1 MKEPCIGRTLWS
13 LTKSNKKLQDHVRSI
28 NYVRKM
34 IINLMFSKGTKTN
47 KDSIIIVG
55 NLNRTYVNSLTAL
68 QPSHS
73 LTVKFHP
80 NSIVTSCDLID
91 YVKLLVRKKLYTLVV
106 HIGSNDIQ
114 KGINTMKMIT
124 KLAREIKEINSKNR
138 ELK

>member
-1 MKEPCIGRTLWS
+1 MKEPYIGRILWS

-55 NLNRTYVNSLTAL
+55 NLNRKYVNSHEI
-68 QPSHS
+68 SHS
-73 LTVKFHP
+73 LTVKFHH

-91 YVKLLVRKKLYTLVV
+91 YVKSY
-106 HIGSNDIQ
+106 IP
-114 KGINTMKMIT
+114 
-124 KLAREIKEINSKNR
+124 
-138 ELK
+138 

>member
-55 NLNRTYVNSLTAL
+55 NLNRTYVNSHEI
-68 QPSHS
+68 SHS

-114 KGINTMKMIT
+114 KGIKTMKMIT